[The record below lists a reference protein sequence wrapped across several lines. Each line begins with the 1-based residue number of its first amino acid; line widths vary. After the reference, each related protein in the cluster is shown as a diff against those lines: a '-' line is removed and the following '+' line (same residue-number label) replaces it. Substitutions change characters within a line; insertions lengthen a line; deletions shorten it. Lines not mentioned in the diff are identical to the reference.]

1 MVTNIKYVQ
10 FKEVLLWCWC
20 SYMLASEMLESLGQ
34 DIKAC
39 FDIRGSAYLL
49 PGSGTLQFERSSTL
63 CVKVGREPT
72 LRVPSGE
79 SPSEEQGCAP
89 AEWLCWTAA
98 PPQAGRKHD
107 DLEQLTSISMKWL
120 KSLRCEGMIDDM
132 LKAF

>member
-49 PGSGTLQFERSSTL
+49 PESGTLQFERSSTL
-63 CVKVGREPT
+63 RVKVGREPT
-72 LRVPSGE
+72 LRVPSGGE
-79 SPSEEQGCAP
+79 SIRGAELCPSR
-89 AEWLCWTAA
+89 AA
-98 PPQAGRKHD
+98 VLNRSSSSGWKK
-107 DLEQLTSISMKWL
+107 T
-120 KSLRCEGMIDDM
+120 
-132 LKAF
+132 